1 MRRPQ
6 KQIQFTSYDE
16 LLGIEP
22 KDGAGLEDRSD
33 RIVET
38 PLCDLHSFQNHPFRV
53 LDDEKMQETVRSI
66 LKFGVLNPGIVRPRQ
81 DGGYEILSGHRR
93 KRGCELAGKSTMPVI
108 VRNYTDDEAVVVMVD
123 ANIQREDILP
133 SEKAFAYRM
142 KYEAL
147 RHQGSKGEQHT
158 ADAVG
163 EAAGDSGRTVQRYIR
178 LTELIKPLLDHVD
191 SQKLAMVVGEKLS
204 YLKEEEQHWLADAIA
219 DCGTFPTKAQA
230 EQLKTESAAGILT
243 MDYMFEVLGKKASD
257 KVSLTIP
264 AQKIRS
270 YFPPNYTKEQIEE
283 IIYSLLDRWKQ
294 NG

>member
-6 KQIQFTSYDE
+6 KQIQLTSYDE
-16 LLGIEP
+16 LLGIGP
-22 KDGAGLEDRSD
+22 KERAWQEDVSD
-33 RIVET
+33 RIVEAA
-38 PLCDLHSFQNHPFRV
+38 LSDLHSFQNHPFRV
-53 LDDEKMQETVRSI
+53 LDDEKMQETVESI
-66 LKFGVLNPGIVRPRQ
+66 LKFGVLNPGIVRPREG
-81 DGGYEILSGHRR
+81 GGYEILSGHRR

-108 VRNYTDDEAVVVMVD
+108 VRSYTDDEAVVVMVD

-133 SEKAFAYRM
+133 SEKAFAYKM

-147 RHQGSKGEQHT
+147 RHQGSKGDRHT

-178 LTELIKPLLDHVD
+178 LTELIKPLRDYVD

-204 YLKEEEQHWLADAIA
+204 YLKAEEQQWLADVIA
-219 DCGTFPTKAQA
+219 DNGIFPTKSQA
-230 EQLKTESAAGILT
+230 EQLKAESAAGVLT
-243 MDYMFEVLGKKASD
+243 MDGMLEVLGKKISD
-257 KVSLTIP
+257 KVSVTIP
-264 AQKIRS
+264 AKKIRG

>member
-6 KQIQFTSYDE
+6 KQIQLTSYDE

-22 KDGAGLEDRSD
+22 KERAWQEDVSD
-33 RIVET
+33 RIVEAA
-38 PLCDLHSFQNHPFRV
+38 LSDLHSFQNHPFRV
-53 LDDEKMQETVRSI
+53 LDDEKMQETVESI
-66 LKFGVLNPGIVRPRQ
+66 LKFGVLNPGIVRPREG
-81 DGGYEILSGHRR
+81 GGYEILSGHRR

-108 VRNYTDDEAVVVMVD
+108 VRSYTDDEAVVVMVD

-133 SEKAFAYRM
+133 SEKAFAYKM

-147 RHQGSKGEQHT
+147 RHQGSKGDRHT

-178 LTELIKPLLDHVD
+178 LAELIKPLRDYVD

-204 YLKEEEQHWLADAIA
+204 YLKAEEQQWLADVIA
-219 DCGTFPTKAQA
+219 DNGIFPTKSQA
-230 EQLKTESAAGILT
+230 ERLKAESAAETLT
-243 MDYMFEVLGKKASD
+243 MDGMLEVLGKKVSD
-257 KVSLTIP
+257 KVSVTIP
-264 AQKIRS
+264 AKKIRG
-270 YFPPNYTKEQIEE
+270 YFPSNYTKEQIEE